1 MGRRKRTNFRDSAY
15 NIIDAFTF
23 FFDRLNEIAI
33 SSIEWDGAPK
43 SVDQRF
49 LEINLFEKGMSVFFE
64 DEALGYLALPT
75 ATNGKWNVYNVP
87 TSNRAYASNGYNKR
101 LDITNSVIIYND
113 MLRHNSISV
122 CRRFAKRLADLENT
136 IDVNV
141 RVMKTPILIT
151 CSENERLSMENLYKE
166 YDGNA
171 PVIYGSKQLN
181 PNALQVLR
189 TDAPYLADKLYDL
202 KVNIWNEAL
211 TYLGIPNVS
220 MQKRERMITDEV
232 NRAQGGTM
240 ASRNSRLYARQQAAE
255 QISEMFGLDI
265 TPRFRDDIGELL
277 TMPGAEEGFSG
288 SEEEGGGEN
297 E

>member
-1 MGRRKRTNFRDSAY
+1 MARRGKRTNFSDSVY
-15 NIIDAFTF
+15 NIMDAFTF
-23 FFDRLNEIAI
+23 YFDRLNEIAI
-33 SSIEWDGAPK
+33 SSIEWDGAPET
-43 SVDQRF
+43 VDQRF
-49 LEINLFEKGMSVFFE
+49 LEVNLFEKGMSVFFK
-64 DEALGYLALPT
+64 DEVLGYLALPT
-75 ATNGKWNVYNVP
+75 ATRGRWNVYNVP
-87 TSNRAYASNGYNKR
+87 TRNRAYASNGYQKNLNIK
-101 LDITNSVIIYND
+101 NSVIIYND
-113 MLRHNSISV
+113 MLRHNSIRT

-166 YDGNA
+166 YDGNT
-171 PVIYGSKQLN
+171 PVIYGNKQLN

-232 NRAQGGTM
+232 QRAQGGTM

-255 QISEMFGLDI
+255 QINDLFGLDI
-265 TPRFRDDIGELL
+265 WPKFRDDIGDLA
-277 TMPGAEEGFSG
+277 TMPGTELARET
-288 SEEEGGGEN
+288 EEEGGSEN